1 MPGKVLDVPLRE
13 RLKAVVFQK
22 VEDTL
27 AVQLGDQTR
36 VVAIVEILV

>member
-1 MPGKVLDVPLRE
+1 MPRKVLDMPLRE
-13 RLKAVVFQK
+13 RLEAVVFQK
-22 VEDTL
+22 VENTL